1 MPVKTIVQKAKAS
14 LLEGQTAEALDPLI
28 AFLERD
34 EKYEQLLR
42 MAINIRSEYSRLQ
55 DEQNQGFI
63 SSDEAN
69 ARLNRLNARLLD
81 LLDRLAD
88 GRLKVESTPTA
99 QGGQRKKMLFIG
111 IPVLLLI
118 GAYLGYRFWPS
129 PPTDGEKISC
139 PDFAPKADMRVLL
152 LPFKS
157 ISGDELK
164 AEYTVKQRLDDL
176 AYEKDLPVQ
185 VQIFE
190 RFYERPN
197 ANFPGFRQAEKIG
210 RHCNADLILW
220 GTAEET
226 PDKRI
231 ILTSKFKFLGDEQ
244 AFQVKQLELEGETD
258 LVAVNSISSLLQ
270 EGTFTQDVE
279 TLILT
284 FYGLMAHQ
292 EGQYAE
298 AAEALEEV
306 VKRDSIANPAV
317 HSLLADSYLSMNEP
331 LKAIQHYEIVAE
343 LKPTDTLTLRNLAW
357 MQIMNDRPQDA
368 LETAKKLIE
377 AAPES
382 SDGFNIRA
390 YAYVALKEY
399 DLAAMDFKRAKIF
412 QTHREERIAN
422 EDNASENK
430 AEEETHVIR
439 PDTSQIRPKSPDYL
453 PEVSISPEDMKKI
466 KRKKKPRLILKKE
479 LLENK
484 TNGH

>member
-1 MPVKTIVQKAKAS
+1 MPVKTIIQKVKAF
-14 LLEGQTAEALDPLI
+14 LLEGQTAQALDALI
-28 AFLERD
+28 AFLERE

-42 MAINIRSEYSRLQ
+42 MAINVRSEYSRLQ
-55 DEQNQGFI
+55 DEQSQGFI

-88 GRLKVESTPTA
+88 GRLKVESTLTA
-99 QGGQRKKMLFIG
+99 QGGQRKKILLIG
-111 IPVLLLI
+111 IPILLLI

-129 PPTDGEKISC
+129 PPADGEKISC

-231 ILTSKFKFLGDEQ
+231 VLTSKFKFLGDEQ

-258 LVAVNSISSLLQ
+258 LIAVNSISSLLQ

-292 EGQYAE
+292 EGRYAE
-298 AAEALEEV
+298 ATEALEEV
-306 VKRDSIANPAV
+306 IRRDSTPNPAV
-317 HSLLADSYLSMNEP
+317 HSLLADSYLSMEEP

-343 LKPTDTLTLRNLAW
+343 LKPSDTLTLRNLAW
-357 MQIMNDRPQDA
+357 MQIMNDRPADA
-368 LETAKKLIE
+368 LETAEKLIE
-377 AAPES
+377 AAPDNG
-382 SDGFNIRA
+382 DGFNIRA

-399 DLAAMDFKRAKIF
+399 DLAATEFKRAKAIEAY
-412 QTHREERIAN
+412 RDERIVKENHAL
-422 EDNASENK
+422 EDNATQEAHSTK
-430 AEEETHVIR
+430 
-439 PDTSQIRPKSPDYL
+439 PDTSRIRPKSPDYL
-453 PEVSISPEDMKKI
+453 PEVKITPEDMKKI
-466 KRKKKPRLILKKE
+466 KRKKKPRLFLKKE
-479 LLENK
+479 LQGEEVE
-484 TNGH
+484 GH

>member
-1 MPVKTIVQKAKAS
+1 MPVKTIIQKVKAF
-14 LLEGQTAEALDPLI
+14 LLEGQTAQALDALI
-28 AFLERD
+28 AFLERE
-34 EKYEQLLR
+34 EKYEQLLHL
-42 MAINIRSEYSRLQ
+42 AINVRSEYSRLQ
-55 DEQNQGFI
+55 DEQSQGFI

-88 GRLKVESTPTA
+88 GRLKVESTLTA
-99 QGGQRKKMLFIG
+99 QGGQRKKILLIG
-111 IPVLLLI
+111 IPLLLLI

-129 PPTDGEKISC
+129 PPADGEKISC

-157 ISGDELK
+157 ITGDELK

-210 RHCNADLILW
+210 RRCHADLILW

-231 ILTSKFKFLGDEQ
+231 VLTSKFKFLGDEQ
-244 AFQVKQLELEGETD
+244 AFQVKQLKLEGETD
-258 LVAVNSISSLLQ
+258 LIAVNSISSLLQ

-279 TLILT
+279 TLILS

-292 EGQYAE
+292 EGRYAE
-298 AAEALEEV
+298 AVEALEEV
-306 VKRDSIANPAV
+306 AKRDSMSNPAV
-317 HSLLADSYLSMNEP
+317 HSLLADSYLSMDEP

-368 LETAKKLIE
+368 LETAQKLIE

-390 YAYVALKEY
+390 YAYVALKKY
-399 DLAAMDFKRAKIF
+399 DLAAIDFKRAKDF
-412 QTHREERIAN
+412 QTYREEILPN
-422 EDNASENK
+422 QNHSSENNASGEN
-430 AEEETHVIR
+430 AHQ
-439 PDTSQIRPKSPDYL
+439 PDTSRIRPKTPVTD
-453 PEVSISPEDMKKI
+453 IKITPEDMKKI
-466 KRKKKPRLILKKE
+466 KRKKKPRLILKRE
-479 LLENK
+479 LLEKK
-484 TNGH
+484 TDGQ